1 MTRGNRAALGAGYAA
16 AAAVRLFLLFS
27 YPGGYD
33 TESYEIVAA
42 IEARHGNVY
51 AETRRYNYSPLWARL
66 LAVFDVLG
74 RVSRLGLLRTVGL
87 FLFAADAA
95 TAWLVARLAAR
106 AGSAR
111 LAAGAGSARLA
122 AGAGAARNGLAG
134 LLFFANPVSVLVSS
148 RHLQFDG
155 LSIFFLLLAIL
166 AFRSAG
172 GVRAA
177 SASASASVTW
187 LSVSLLVKHVTW
199 FHPLLF
205 ARRGGLRRAAWYAIP
220 YAAFAASFLPYAAS
234 WPEIRDHVFRYR
246 SLSGNYGTEAL
257 LLIGGVPSWLPV
269 ALFAAA
275 VLGAVWFFG
284 ARRGEEDSWAL
295 ARGSLGLFLVML
307 VFLPGFGRQ
316 YCVWPI
322 ALGSLFPGAGLLVF
336 TAVST
341 GFLARDF
348 FAFDAAPAWL
358 PGWYGPWWAAILW
371 LLLEL
376 RAGRQVTGDR

>member
-1 MTRGNRAALGAGYAA
+1 MRRSTPARVALGAGYAA
-16 AAAVRLFLLFS
+16 AAAVRLLLLFS

-33 TESYEIVAA
+33 TESYEIVAG

-66 LAVFDVLG
+66 LAVFDALG
-74 RVSRLGLLRTVGL
+74 RVTRLGLLRTVGL
-87 FLFAADAA
+87 FLFFVDAA

-106 AGSAR
+106 H
-111 LAAGAGSARLA
+111 
-122 AGAGAARNGLAG
+122 AARAGPDGPPVPFNGLAG

-155 LSIFFLLLAIL
+155 LSIFFLLCAIL
-166 AFRSAG
+166 AFRSAAG
-172 GVRAA
+172 GRAA
-177 SASASASVTW
+177 SIAS
-187 LSVSLLVKHVTW
+187 LSISLLVKHVTW

-205 ARRGGLRRAAWYAIP
+205 ARRDGLRRAAWYAIP
-220 YAAFAASFLPYAAS
+220 YAAFAASFLPYASS
-234 WPEIRDHVFRYR
+234 WREIRDHVFRYR

-257 LLIGGVPSWLPV
+257 LLISGVPSWLPA

-275 VLGAVWFFG
+275 VLAAVWFFG
-284 ARRGEEDSWAL
+284 ARRGDEDSRAL
-295 ARGSLGLFLVML
+295 AKGSLGLFLVML

-341 GFLARDF
+341 GFLARGF

-358 PGWYGPWWAAILW
+358 PGWYGPWWAALLW
-371 LLLEL
+371 LLLAL
-376 RAGRQVTGDR
+376 RPARETGRVA

>member
-1 MTRGNRAALGAGYAA
+1 MTRGNRARVALGAGYAA
-16 AAAVRLFLLFS
+16 AAAVRLLLLFT

-33 TESYEIVAA
+33 TESYEIVAG

-51 AETRRYNYSPLWARL
+51 AETRRYNYSPLWARS
-66 LAVFDVLG
+66 LAVFDALG
-74 RVSRLGLLRTVGL
+74 RVTRLGLLRTVGL
-87 FLFAADAA
+87 FLFFVDAA

-106 AGSAR
+106 HVARAGP
-111 LAAGAGSARLA
+111 AGA
-122 AGAGAARNGLAG
+122 GLAG

-148 RHLQFDG
+148 WHLQFDG
-155 LSIFFLLLAIL
+155 LSVFFLLLAIL
-166 AFRSAG
+166 AFRSG
-172 GVRAA
+172 GGARASSV
-177 SASASASVTW
+177 SAIC

-205 ARRGGLRRAAWYAIP
+205 VRRDGLRRAAWYAIP
-220 YAAFAASFLPYAAS
+220 YAAFAASFLPYASS
-234 WPEIRDHVFRYR
+234 WREIRDHVFRYR

-257 LLIGGVPSWLPV
+257 LLISGVPSWLPA
-269 ALFAAA
+269 ALFVAA
-275 VLGAVWFFG
+275 VLAAVWFFG
-284 ARRGEEDSWAL
+284 APRGEEDSRTL

-341 GFLARDF
+341 GFLARGF
-348 FAFDAAPAWL
+348 FAFDAAPVWL
-358 PGWYGPWWAAILW
+358 PGWYGPWWAALLW

-376 RAGRQVTGDR
+376 RRARENGRVA

>member
-1 MTRGNRAALGAGYAA
+1 MTGGKRARVILGAGYAA

-33 TESYEIVAA
+33 TESYEIVAG

-66 LAVFDVLG
+66 LAALDALG
-74 RVSRLGLLRTVGL
+74 RVSGLGLLRSVGL
-87 FLFAADAA
+87 FLFVVDAA

-106 AGSAR
+106 AGPAGVR
-111 LAAGAGSARLA
+111 AAEGGVAG
-122 AGAGAARNGLAG
+122 NGLAG

-148 RHLQFDG
+148 WHLQFDG
-155 LSIFFLLLAIL
+155 LSIFFLLLALL
-166 AFRSAG
+166 AYRSG
-172 GVRAA
+172 GGGRAA
-177 SASASASVTW
+177 SASASAVW
-187 LSVSLLVKHVTW
+187 LSISLLVKHVTW

-205 ARRGGLRRAAWYAIP
+205 ARRDGLRRAAWYTIP

-234 WPEIRDHVFRYR
+234 WRQIRDHVFRYG

-257 LLIGGVPSWLPV
+257 LLIAGVPSWLPA

-275 VLGAVWFFG
+275 VLAAVWFFG
-284 ARRGEEDSWAL
+284 ARRGDEDSRAL
-295 ARGSLGLFLVML
+295 AKGSLGLFLVML

-322 ALGSLFPGAGLLVF
+322 ALGALFPGAGLLAF

-341 GFLARDF
+341 GFLARGF

-371 LLLEL
+371 LLLEA
-376 RAGRQVTGDR
+376 RSRGGAGMREERGER

>member
-1 MTRGNRAALGAGYAA
+1 MTGGNRARVTLGAGYAA
-16 AAAVRLFLLFS
+16 AAAVRLLLLFS

-33 TESYEIVAA
+33 TESYEIVAG

-66 LAVFDVLG
+66 LAAFDALG

-87 FLFAADAA
+87 FLFVVDAA
-95 TAWLVARLAAR
+95 TAWLLARLAAR
-106 AGSAR
+106 AAPAGPR
-111 LAAGAGSARLA
+111 AAG
-122 AGAGAARNGLAG
+122 NGLAG

-148 RHLQFDG
+148 WHLQFDG

-166 AFRSAG
+166 ACRSG
-172 GVRAA
+172 GGGRAA
-177 SASASASVTW
+177 SAAW
-187 LSVSLLVKHVTW
+187 LSISLLVKHVTW

-205 ARRGGLRRAAWYAIP
+205 ARRDGLRRAAWYAIP

-234 WPEIRDHVFRYR
+234 WREIRDHVFRYR

-257 LLIGGVPSWLPV
+257 LLIAGVPSWLPA

-275 VLGAVWFFG
+275 VLAAVWFFG
-284 ARRGEEDSWAL
+284 VRRGDEDSRAV
-295 ARGSLGLFLVML
+295 AKGSLGLFLVML

-341 GFLARDF
+341 GFLARGF

-358 PGWYGPWWAAILW
+358 PGWYGPWWAALLW

-376 RAGRQVTGDR
+376 RSSRRRVTGDR

>member
-1 MTRGNRAALGAGYAA
+1 MARRASRRARRTGRPAG
-16 AAAVRLFLLFS
+16 
-27 YPGGYD
+27 P
-33 TESYEIVAA
+33 
-42 IEARHGNVY
+42 
-51 AETRRYNYSPLWARL
+51 
-66 LAVFDVLG
+66 
-74 RVSRLGLLRTVGL
+74 
-87 FLFAADAA
+87 
-95 TAWLVARLAAR
+95 
-106 AGSAR
+106 
-111 LAAGAGSARLA
+111 AAG
-122 AGAGAARNGLAG
+122 NGLAG

-172 GVRAA
+172 GGRAA
-177 SASASASVTW
+177 SASAVW
-187 LSVSLLVKHVTW
+187 LSASLLVKHVTW

-205 ARRGGLRRAAWYAIP
+205 ARRDGLRRAAWYAIP

-257 LLIGGVPSWLPV
+257 LLIGGC
-269 ALFAAA
+269 
-275 VLGAVWFFG
+275 
-284 ARRGEEDSWAL
+284 RRGCRPPCSRRPFSAPSGSSGPAAGRRIRRRSRGGPWA
-295 ARGSLGLFLVML
+295 SSSSCSCSS
-307 VFLPGFGRQ
+307 PGFGRQ

-341 GFLARDF
+341 GFSPAV

-358 PGWYGPWWAAILW
+358 PGWYGPWWAALLW

-376 RAGRQVTGDR
+376 RRARKTERVA

>member
-1 MTRGNRAALGAGYAA
+1 MTRGTRAALGVGYAA
-16 AAAVRLFLLFS
+16 AAAVRLFLLFT

-33 TESYEIVAA
+33 TESYDIVAG
-42 IEARHGNVY
+42 IEAHHGDVY
-51 AETRRYNYSPLWARL
+51 AETRRYNYSPLWALL
-66 LAVFDVLG
+66 LALFDGLG
-74 RVSRLGLLRTVGL
+74 RVTRLGLLRTVGL
-87 FLFAADAA
+87 FLFAVDAA
-95 TAWLVARLAAR
+95 TAWLVARIAAR
-106 AGSAR
+106 AGPAR
-111 LAAGAGSARLA
+111 LSAARAAGPEGPPA
-122 AGAGAARNGLAG
+122 AGRGLAG

-155 LSIFFLLLAIL
+155 LSIFFLLLAVL
-166 AFRSAG
+166 AFGPGPMRRRVS
-172 GVRAA
+172 VA
-177 SASASASVTW
+177 S
-187 LSVSLLVKHVTW
+187 LSFSLLVKHVTW

-205 ARRGGLRRAAWYAIP
+205 ARRDGRRRAAWYAIP

-257 LLIGGVPSWLPV
+257 LLIEGVPSWVPV

-284 ARRGEEDSWAL
+284 ARRGEEDTPAL

-341 GFLARDF
+341 GFLARGF

-358 PGWYGPWWAAILW
+358 PGWYGPWWAALLW

-376 RAGRQVTGDR
+376 RHARETERVA

>member
-16 AAAVRLFLLFS
+16 AAALRLFLLFS

-33 TESYEIVAA
+33 TESYEIVAG

-106 AGSAR
+106 VGPAR
-111 LAAGAGSARLA
+111 V
-122 AGAGAARNGLAG
+122 GAASSGLAG

-172 GVRAA
+172 GGRSAFA
-177 SASASASVTW
+177 SAAW
-187 LSVSLLVKHVTW
+187 LSASLLVKHVTW

-205 ARRGGLRRAAWYAIP
+205 ARRDGLRRAAWYAIP
-220 YAAFAASFLPYAAS
+220 YAVFAASFLPYAAS

-257 LLIGGVPSWLPV
+257 LLIAGVPSWLPV

-284 ARRGEEDSWAL
+284 ARRGEEDSPAL

-341 GFLARDF
+341 GFLARGF

-376 RAGRQVTGDR
+376 RAGRRRENR